1 MLHWGQDGGCLWHD
15 DACGLG
21 QRLLF
26 NTPEALH
33 ERLPRWVEDAR
44 LAITA
49 EARLDNRAELCDLFA
64 IPEAERLTTPDSDL
78 IVRAFLKWGEACP
91 DHLLGDWSF
100 AIWQPDARKLFLAR
114 DHHGNTSLCYWQQG
128 ERFAFASD
136 PVALYA
142 IGAPRRLGE

>member
-1 MLHWGQDGGCLWHD
+1 MSGIFGCLDLKPVRHLPLMEAAMLHWGQDGGCLWHD

-91 DHLLGDWSF
+91 DHLLG
-100 AIWQPDARKLFLAR
+100 
-114 DHHGNTSLCYWQQG
+114 
-128 ERFAFASD
+128 
-136 PVALYA
+136 
-142 IGAPRRLGE
+142 